1 MYNNCISGVRELKQA
16 IKNNILIFDDQL
28 EFAQLLKERLSAIMK
43 SAMQEVSIT
52 IIKDIQNYKQYI
64 TNTVLIIFLDI
75 QMPISGFDIAKEIN
89 NFNIPIVFISNYET
103 LVFDALLYQPFYFI
117 RKKFLDED
125 LGKISNWLIKKA
137 ENQYYSF
144 IENNINVSLNIDDI
158 LYIRSNGNYI
168 EFITSNHI
176 YKERKTLQ
184 SLISDRKFKQFL
196 IPARGYLIN
205 YNHIAFIQKDIIV
218 MRNDERLSISRNRHR
233 SFYQAYYQLLGGE
246 FDES

>member
-1 MYNNCISGVRELKQA
+1 MKQA

-28 EFAQLLKERLSAIMK
+28 EFAQLLKEKLSTIMK
-43 SAMQEVSIT
+43 PSTQEVSIT
-52 IIKDIQNYKQYI
+52 IVKDIQNYKQYI
-64 TNTVLIIFLDI
+64 TNTVLTIFLDI

-89 NFNIPIVFISNYET
+89 LLNIPIVFISNYET

-137 ENQYYSF
+137 ENQCYSF

-168 EFITSNHI
+168 ELFTNKYR

-184 SLISDRKFKQFL
+184 NICSDKKFKQFL
-196 IPARGYLIN
+196 MPARGYLVNYHNIAAVRKDLIIMNNNEQIN
-205 YNHIAFIQKDIIV
+205 
-218 MRNDERLSISRNRHR
+218 ISRNRIKAFHNA
-233 SFYQAYYQLLGGE
+233 FYHLLGGE
-246 FDES
+246 FDE

>member
-1 MYNNCISGVRELKQA
+1 MKQA

-28 EFAQLLKERLSAIMK
+28 EFAKLLKEKLSTIMT
-43 SAMQEVSIT
+43 SVTQEVSIT
-52 IIKDIQNYKQYI
+52 IVKDIQNYKQYI
-64 TNTVLIIFLDI
+64 TNTVLTIFLDI

-168 EFITSNHI
+168 EFITNNHI
-176 YKERKTLQ
+176 YKERKTLH
-184 SLISDRKFKQFL
+184 SICSDKKFKQFL
-196 IPARGYLIN
+196 MPARGYLVN
-205 YNHIAFIQKDIIV
+205 YHNIAAVRKDLII
-218 MRNDERLSISRNRHR
+218 MNNDEQINISRNRIKAFHNA
-233 SFYQAYYQLLGGE
+233 FYHLLGGE
-246 FDES
+246 FDE

>member
-1 MYNNCISGVRELKQA
+1 MKQA

-28 EFAQLLKERLSAIMK
+28 EFAQLLKEKLSTIMT
-43 SAMQEVSIT
+43 SVTQEVSIT
-52 IIKDIQNYKQYI
+52 IVKDIQNYKQYI
-64 TNTVLIIFLDI
+64 TNTVLTIFLDI

-205 YNHIAFIQKDIIV
+205 YNHIAFIQKDIII

>member
-1 MYNNCISGVRELKQA
+1 MNRTV

-28 EFAQLLKERLSAIMK
+28 EFAELLKERLSAIMK
-43 SAMQEVSIT
+43 PSTQEVSIT
-52 IIKDIQNYKQYI
+52 IVKDIQNYKQYI
-64 TNTVLIIFLDI
+64 TNTVLTIFLDI

-125 LGKISNWLIKKA
+125 LEKISNWLIKKA
-137 ENQYYSF
+137 ENQCYHF
-144 IENNINVSLNIDDI
+144 IENNVNVSLNIDDI

-168 EFITSNHI
+168 ELITSKHR

-184 SLISDRKFKQFL
+184 SIYLDKKFNKFL
-196 IPARGYLIN
+196 LPARGYLVNYHNIAAVRKDLIIMNNNEQIN
-205 YNHIAFIQKDIIV
+205 
-218 MRNDERLSISRNRHR
+218 ISRNRIKA
-233 SFYQAYYQLLGGE
+233 FYNAYYHLLGGE
-246 FDES
+246 LNE

>member
-1 MYNNCISGVRELKQA
+1 MKQA

-52 IIKDIQNYKQYI
+52 IVKDIQNYKQYMTDSI
-64 TNTVLIIFLDI
+64 LTIFLDI
-75 QMPISGFDIAKEIN
+75 QMPISGFNIAKEIN

-168 EFITSNHI
+168 EFITNNHI

-184 SLISDRKFKQFL
+184 SICSDKKFKQFL
-196 IPARGYLIN
+196 MPVRGYLVN
-205 YNHIAFIQKDIIV
+205 YNHIAFIQKDIII

>member
-1 MYNNCISGVRELKQA
+1 MKQTT
-16 IKNNILIFDDQL
+16 IKNNILILDDQP

-52 IIKDIQNYKQYI
+52 IVKDIQNYKQYM
-64 TNTVLIIFLDI
+64 TDSVLTIFLDI
-75 QMPISGFDIAKEIN
+75 QMPINGFDIAKEIN
-89 NFNIPIVFISNYET
+89 NLNIPIIFISNYET

-125 LGKISNWLIKKA
+125 LDKIRYWLIKKA
-137 ENQYYSF
+137 ENQCYHL
-144 IENNINVSLNIDDI
+144 IENNINISLNIDDI

-184 SLISDRKFKQFL
+184 SLISNRKFKQFL
-196 IPARGYLIN
+196 MPARGYLVN
-205 YNHIAFIQKDIIV
+205 YNHLAFIQKDIIV
-218 MRNDERLSISRNRHR
+218 MRNEERISISRYRHQ
-233 SFYQAYYQLLGGE
+233 SFYHAYYQLLGGE

>member
-1 MYNNCISGVRELKQA
+1 MKQA

-28 EFAQLLKERLSAIMK
+28 EFAQLLKEKLSTIMT
-43 SAMQEVSIT
+43 SVTQEVSIT
-52 IIKDIQNYKQYI
+52 IVKDIQNYKQYI
-64 TNTVLIIFLDI
+64 TNTVLTIFLDI

-137 ENQYYSF
+137 ENQCYSF

-168 EFITSNHI
+168 ELFTNKYR

-184 SLISDRKFKQFL
+184 NICSDKKFKQFL
-196 IPARGYLIN
+196 MPARGYLVN
-205 YNHIAFIQKDIIV
+205 YHNIAAVRKDLII
-218 MRNDERLSISRNRHR
+218 MNNDEQINISRNRIKAFHNA
-233 SFYQAYYQLLGGE
+233 FYHLLGGE
-246 FDES
+246 FDE